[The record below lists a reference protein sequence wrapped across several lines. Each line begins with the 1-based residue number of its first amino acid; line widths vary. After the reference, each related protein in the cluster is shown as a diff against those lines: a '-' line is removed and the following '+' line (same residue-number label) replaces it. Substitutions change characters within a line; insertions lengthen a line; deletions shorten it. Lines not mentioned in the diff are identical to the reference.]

1 MDLQIKNQLLCNIS
15 FCNRHIFVRQSLVR
29 ELYSIFNSIS
39 LCSYRIFDLFS
50 RLRHYS
56 GTMIKQWPL
65 SNGCYLYAVPWAS
78 YSMAICLYL
87 TKSKRCNN
95 DEIIYKFNRGYE
107 FTSHI
112 RQCVYTVHRTHD
124 NIQCARMGPIARGQI
139 NVVRRKYIVN
149 GKMVAGDSKKKTEID
164 VLARMITVLSI
175 RGCTNEWEQEW
186 DRDECWICTS
196 VSECKLKCEL
206 WAHFE

>member
-1 MDLQIKNQLLCNIS
+1 MDLQIKNRLLCNIS
-15 FCNRHIFVRQSLVR
+15 FWNRHIFVRQSLVR

-65 SNGCYLYAVPWAS
+65 SNGCYLYAVPCAS

-112 RQCVYTVHRTHD
+112 RQCVYTVRCTQDARQYTMCPNGPHRSWT
-124 NIQCARMGPIARGQI
+124 NQRGEEKIYCQW
-139 NVVRRKYIVN
+139 KN
-149 GKMVAGDSKKKTEID
+149 GSW
-164 VLARMITVLSI
+164 R
-175 RGCTNEWEQEW
+175 
-186 DRDECWICTS
+186 
-196 VSECKLKCEL
+196 
-206 WAHFE
+206 

>member
-1 MDLQIKNQLLCNIS
+1 MDLQIKNRLLCNIS

-65 SNGCYLYAVPWAS
+65 SNGWYLNAVPWPS

-149 GKMVAGDSKKKTEID
+149 GKMVAGDSKKK
-164 VLARMITVLSI
+164 
-175 RGCTNEWEQEW
+175 
-186 DRDECWICTS
+186 
-196 VSECKLKCEL
+196 KLKL
-206 WAHFE
+206 MYWPGW